1 VFQILEAL
9 NKGEIPSTGSLV
21 EIFNKAIL
29 DHCLKVYREKM
40 DSLNLPVPVDELQK
54 LHEMTNGEARIL
66 FDKQHFGKHHAAQ
79 SALKLEDEI
88 KEVSYYYFYSS

>member
-1 VFQILEAL
+1 MFQILEAL

-29 DHCLKVYREKM
+29 DRCLKVYREKM
-40 DSLNLPVPVDELQK
+40 DGLGLPVPVDELQK
-54 LHEMTNGEARIL
+54 LHEMANGEARIL
-66 FDKQHFGKHHAAQ
+66 FDKHHFGKHHAAQ

-88 KEVSYYYFYSS
+88 KKVR

>member
-1 VFQILEAL
+1 MFQILEAL

-29 DHCLKVYREKM
+29 ERCLKVYRDKM
-40 DSLNLPVPVDELQK
+40 DGLGLPVPVEKLQQV
-54 LHEMTNGEARIL
+54 HEMANDEARII

-79 SALKLEDEI
+79 SVLKLEDEI
-88 KEVSYYYFYSS
+88 KKVR